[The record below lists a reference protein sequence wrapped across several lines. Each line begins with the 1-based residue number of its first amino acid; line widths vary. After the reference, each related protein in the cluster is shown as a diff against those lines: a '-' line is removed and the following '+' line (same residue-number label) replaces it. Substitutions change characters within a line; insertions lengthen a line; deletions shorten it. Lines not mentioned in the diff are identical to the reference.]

1 MNGLSRAPLDRAAL
15 GRTLT
20 RIANA
25 DSQAALR
32 ELIEP
37 AACGARR
44 IGITGAPGAGKSTL
58 VRSLAALSLA
68 QGRRVGV
75 LAVDPTSPCS
85 RGAVLGDR
93 IRMQEVASHPEF
105 FFRSL
110 ASRNAH
116 DGLADN
122 LAGLLCAMERHD
134 FDDLLVETVGV
145 GQAELAVRALV
156 DCVVLV
162 LMPQSGDEVQAMKA
176 GVMEIADVLVV
187 NKCDLAGAGLIAAQ
201 LKDVVA
207 LRRRLPDEWTP
218 PVILAS
224 QSDLDSQRAV
234 AGAIDARFA
243 WLRGRDDEAARRR
256 ARAAYHARSV
266 LSRRVGELLE
276 TLPPA
281 TFDSPLPDIYREVVA
296 RLSADL
302 GG

>member
-1 MNGLSRAPLDRAAL
+1 MKSPRPPLDRAAL

-25 DSQAALR
+25 GSRAALG
-32 ELIEP
+32 ELIGSGKR
-37 AACGARR
+37 GARR

-58 VRSLAALSLA
+58 VRSLAAASLA
-68 QGRRVGV
+68 QGRRVAV
-75 LAVDPTSPCS
+75 LAVDPTSPYS
-85 RGAVLGDR
+85 HGAVLGDR
-93 IRMQEVASHPEF
+93 VRMNEVASHPDF

-122 LAGLLCAMERHD
+122 LAGLLCAMEGHY
-134 FDDLLVETVGV
+134 FDELLVETVGV

-187 NKCDLAGAGLIAAQ
+187 NKSDLPGSGLIAAQ
-201 LKDVVA
+201 LKETVA
-207 LRRRLPDEWTP
+207 LRTRGERSWTP

-224 QSDLDSQRAV
+224 QNDPGSERAV
-234 AGAIDARFA
+234 AEAIAARFA
-243 WLRGRDDEAARRR
+243 WLRGRDDKAARRR
-256 ARAAYHARSV
+256 ARATYHVQSIV
-266 LSRRVGELLE
+266 NRRIGEVLE
-276 TLPPA
+276 TLPPE
-281 TFDSPLPDIYREVVA
+281 TFDSPLADVYRAVVS
-296 RLSADL
+296 RLSNDL
-302 GG
+302 AK